1 MKRKDIVQIGLAIAL
16 FAVVL
21 GGILWYD
28 QHKKSERIL
37 PYYTFDK
44 DTEALVQTIVPGN
57 KVGEFSFTDQQ
68 GRTITNANVNNTIY
82 VADYFFVQCPG
93 ICKKMSSE
101 LERVYQE
108 FANEPQ
114 MKILSHTAKPEEDST
129 EALMNYS
136 LMHGV
141 KDQDKWL
148 FLTGDK
154 KELYKTARN
163 QYFIVNDIGDGGVDD
178 FIHTERFV
186 LVDKNNYIRGYYDG
200 TDSTDVSKL
209 ILDMKALL
217 GE

>member
-1 MKRKDIVQIGLAIAL
+1 VKRKDIVQIGLAIVV
-16 FAVVL
+16 FSVVL

-28 QHKKSERIL
+28 QHKKSEWVL

-101 LERVYQE
+101 LERVYKE

-114 MKILSHTAKPEEDST
+114 IKILSHTAKPEEDST
-129 EALMNYS
+129 EALMKYA

-163 QYFIVNDIGDGGVDD
+163 QYFIVNDVGDGGVDD